1 MERIWRAVFGSNL
14 ARKPASCFVADFGG
28 VFLAGFVMGF
38 VYARLL
44 GIVKFAGEAGRDLD
58 FY

>member
-1 MERIWRAVFGSNL
+1 L